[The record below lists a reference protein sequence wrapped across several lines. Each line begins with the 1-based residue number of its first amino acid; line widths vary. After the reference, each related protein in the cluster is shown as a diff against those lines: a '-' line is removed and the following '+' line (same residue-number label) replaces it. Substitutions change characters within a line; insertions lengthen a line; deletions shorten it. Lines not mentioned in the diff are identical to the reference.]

1 MLSVVFVIFTYRD
14 DAYLLGQCL
23 RALRMIQERL
33 PYRTDV
39 FVYDDEKNALPYA
52 PRDCHYLLS
61 NFNRNGNLNGDD
73 CIRGELLSMKHAAK
87 ESNADIVVK
96 VDSDVIVNN
105 LDWCLNFDPLHS
117 HVGFQFRNQTH
128 QSGCCY
134 SLPADAIFQMYQSA
148 KTKNFGCNFP
158 ESVAMSH
165 LSKEIGLNH
174 VLHDCTPNNT
184 ELWRACS
191 LLKDDIKDNKLSSH
205 ALGIMRCLDVILCEL
220 ISDKRD
226 KEMNF
231 QLMKQYLDLK

>member
-1 MLSVVFVIFTYRD
+1 MLNVVFVIFTYRD

-23 RALRMIQERL
+23 RALRMIQERA

-96 VDSDVIVNN
+96 VDSDVIINN
-105 LDWCLNFDPLHS
+105 LDWCVDFQPKDS
-117 HVGFQFRNQTH
+117 HIGFKFRNQEH
-128 QSGCCY
+128 ISGCCY
-134 SLPADAIFQMYQSA
+134 SLPADAIFKMYQLS
-148 KTKNFGCNFP
+148 KTKSFGCNFP
-158 ESVAMSH
+158 ESIAMSI
-165 LSKEIGLNH
+165 LSREVGLKH
-174 VLHDCTPNNT
+174 VMHDCTPNNK

-191 LLKDDIKDNKLSSH
+191 LLKDDITDNKLSSH
-205 ALGIMRCLDVILCEL
+205 ALGIMRCLDVVLCEL

-226 KEMNF
+226 KEMNL